1 MTSVLRRCSRWLLR
15 PIWRPIEKMIERRV
29 APLELE
35 ARQRLAKLNSQADTI
50 EQILYQRAG
59 SLEGRVDQLEAAISD
74 QQARL
79 HRLEKGWRHH
89 CPAVMSGF
97 SALVQLEQDVRTL
110 RQDVKD
116 LRGAAQPGASG
127 N

>member
-1 MTSVLRRCSRWLLR
+1 MTSVLRRCSSWLLR
-15 PIWRPIEKMIERRV
+15 PVWRPIEKMIERRV

-35 ARQRLAKLNSQADTI
+35 ARQRLAKLDSQADTI

-59 SLEGRVDQLEAAISD
+59 ALEGRVDQLEAAIS
-74 QQARL
+74 
-79 HRLEKGWRHH
+79 RLEKGWRHH